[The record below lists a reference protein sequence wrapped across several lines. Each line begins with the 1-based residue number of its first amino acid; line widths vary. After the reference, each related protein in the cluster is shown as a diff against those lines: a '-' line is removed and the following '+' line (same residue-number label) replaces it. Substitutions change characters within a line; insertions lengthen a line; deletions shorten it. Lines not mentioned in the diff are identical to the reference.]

1 VGEVEDP
8 DAVRLFRCGLHE
20 DGPDCV
26 DETLALAG
34 EVLLVTGWKLN
45 HAIRID
51 LQRPAWG
58 GLPIA
63 ERPARGL
70 DSMARGGRHTA
81 ATGPGAAAA
90 GHDQK
95 NQGGLPVLQT
105 TAAGRIEAPELARA
119 QQVMASI
126 SRSFDAKV
134 VGQARLRESLLVGL
148 MTGGHILLESVP
160 GLAKT
165 TAAQTVADS
174 VSAEFRRIQCTPDLL
189 PSDIV
194 GTQIYDAAKGT
205 FVTQLGPVHANI
217 VLLDEINRSSAKTQS
232 AMLEAMQERQT
243 SIGGVVHRLPAPFL
257 VLATQNPIEQEGTYL
272 LPEAQMDRFMLKD
285 VLDYPTPAEE
295 AEIIRRIDSGVFTDE
310 QRPAAA
316 ASLDAVVEVQEL
328 VKRVYIDPAIVRYIV
343 GLVFVT
349 RNAAQYIDARLAGFI
364 EFGASPRASI
374 AFSQAARAVA
384 LLNGRD
390 HVIPEDVKAL
400 AHRVLRHRI
409 ILGFEAVAEQVP
421 VETIIDAIVAS
432 VQTP

>member
-1 VGEVEDP
+1 
-8 DAVRLFRCGLHE
+8 
-20 DGPDCV
+20 
-26 DETLALAG
+26 
-34 EVLLVTGWKLN
+34 
-45 HAIRID
+45 
-51 LQRPAWG
+51 
-58 GLPIA
+58 
-63 ERPARGL
+63 
-70 DSMARGGRHTA
+70 M
-81 ATGPGAAAA
+81 
-90 GHDQK
+90 
-95 NQGGLPVLQT
+95 LQT
-105 TAAGRIEAPELARA
+105 TAAVRIEAAELARA
-119 QQVMASI
+119 QQVMANI

-243 SIGGVVHRLPAPFL
+243 SIGGVVHRLPTPFL

-316 ASLDAVVEVQEL
+316 ASLDAVSEVQEL

-349 RNAAQYIDARLAGFI
+349 RNAAQYIDTRLAGFI

-421 VETIIDAIVAS
+421 VEAVIDAIVAS

>member
-1 VGEVEDP
+1 MATARIEPAEM
-8 DAVRLFRCGLHE
+8 ARTQQ
-20 DGPDCV
+20 
-26 DETLALAG
+26 TLAA
-34 EVLLVTGWKLN
+34 
-45 HAIRID
+45 
-51 LQRPAWG
+51 
-58 GLPIA
+58 
-63 ERPARGL
+63 
-70 DSMARGGRHTA
+70 
-81 ATGPGAAAA
+81 
-90 GHDQK
+90 
-95 NQGGLPVLQT
+95 
-105 TAAGRIEAPELARA
+105 
-119 QQVMASI
+119 I

-134 VGQARLRESLLVGL
+134 VGQGRLRESLLVGL
-148 MTGGHILLESVP
+148 MTGGHVLLESVP

-165 TAAQTVADS
+165 TAAQTVAES
-174 VSAEFRRIQCTPDLL
+174 VSAAFRRIQCTPDLL

-194 GTQIYDAAKGT
+194 GTQLYDAAQGT

-243 SIGGVVHRLPAPFL
+243 SIGGVVHPLPSPFL

-295 AEIIRRIDSGVFTDE
+295 AEIIRRIDAGVFTPG
-310 QRPAAA
+310 QKPAAA
-316 ASLDAVVEVQEL
+316 VSLEAVTDLQGIVR
-328 VKRVYIDPAIVRYIV
+328 RVYLDPAIVDYIV
-343 GLVFVT
+343 GLAFAT
-349 RNAAQYIDARLAGFI
+349 RNADRYIDARLAGFI

-390 HVIPEDVKAL
+390 HVIPEDVKSL
-400 AHRVLRHRI
+400 AHRVLRHRL

-421 VETIIDAIVAS
+421 VETVIDAIVAA